1 MIRDAIIYFF
11 VLIAVQALI
20 LNNIYLF
27 HFVTPIIYIYFILK
41 LPFDTPAWLQL
52 LSAFAMGVV
61 LDIFTSTPGLQA
73 SVCVFTAFV
82 RPFIIRAL
90 RSGREYEP
98 GLVPGFRDNGSRWF
112 LIYSIILIAI
122 HIAGLTLLENFG
134 SSSDLQIFYRWIF
147 NLATSFLLILMLEL
161 FIYSSGRK
169 KHVY

>member
-1 MIRDAIIYFF
+1 MIRDAIIYFI

-52 LSAFAMGVV
+52 LSAFAMGAV
-61 LDIFTSTPGLQA
+61 LDIFTATPGLQA

-134 SSSDLQIFYRWIF
+134 SSSDLQIFYRWLF
-147 NLATSFLLILMLEL
+147 NTLTSFFLITILEVL
-161 FIYSSGRK
+161 NSSGK
-169 KHVY
+169 KKQRI